1 MKPEYRI
8 VNKVVCLL
16 IFIIILGS
24 APRAADNSI
33 SGPALDT
40 LMAAQNLELQ
50 KKLET
55 QFDESQGYLVTGPFD
70 PRLDILEVAKPIFNS
85 VRVLVPDRDSYY
97 YGIRDTR
104 ERSIPVGH
112 AGYDGHLYKINIGD
126 RVDTVLM
133 MTYNQNR
140 YLIWLKRVTELGWN
154 TVASPKLA
162 RYTISLRNY
171 FGHLDTHN
179 FDVTMPPAEKFVLP
193 ESIELFA
200 PDPDPV
206 FENNS
211 AYIALL
217 DRYKSINLPIVG
229 GDTVFV
235 MTPEKAAWF
244 KDNAPYEAFPNKS
257 VAHLQEEYRD
267 FIQRNGDLTQMKV
280 LTKKLFDNLN
290 DGEYIFAV
298 SLTGKIRIAVKLTA
312 DDIARIEKATGQK
325 PPVPSQALLFPGE
338 PVLTAGSFVIDASA
352 QNRLAFINAYS
363 EPYFYSKIDPSVK
376 ENIAERSDHYLLT
389 LGHLFKSLDSLGI
402 DYSGARISKF
412 SAF

>member
-8 VNKVVCLL
+8 AYRVICFL

-24 APRAADNSI
+24 TPRAADNTI
-33 SGPALDT
+33 TGPALDT
-40 LMAAQNLELQ
+40 LMAAQDLKLQ
-50 KKLET
+50 KQLEA

-70 PRLDILEVAKPIFNS
+70 PRLDILEVARPIFNS

-104 ERSIPVGH
+104 KRSIPVGH
-112 AGYDGHLYKINIGD
+112 AGYDGHLYEINIGD

-140 YLIWLKRVTELGWN
+140 YLIWLKQVTELGWN

-200 PDPDPV
+200 PDRDPIFKNDSV
-206 FENNS
+206 
-211 AYIALL
+211 YIALL
-217 DRYKSINLPIVG
+217 DRHKSINLPIVG
-229 GDTVFV
+229 GDTMFV
-235 MTPEKAAWF
+235 LTPEKAAWF
-244 KDNAPYEAFPNKS
+244 KENAPYEAFPNKS
-257 VAHLQEEYRD
+257 EAHLQEEYRD
-267 FIQRNGDLTQMKV
+267 FIQHNGDITQLKV
-280 LTKKLFDNLN
+280 LTKELFDGLS

-298 SLTGKIRIAVKLTA
+298 SLTGKIRIAVRLTA
-312 DDIARIEKATGQK
+312 DDIAHIEKATGQK

-338 PVLTAGSFVIDASA
+338 PVLTAGSFVVDASA
-352 QNRLAFINAYS
+352 QNKLALINAYS

-376 ENIAERSDHYLLT
+376 EDIAERSDHYLTT
-389 LGHLFKSLDSLGI
+389 LGHLFKSLDRLGI
-402 DYSGARISKF
+402 DYSGAHISKF
-412 SAF
+412 GAL